1 MLITDTNSLAYQI
14 KTNDVYEYF
23 YENKDLYDFT
33 DYPKDTK
40 SFETV
45 NKKVI
50 SKMKDEFKTK
60 IISEFVGLKL
70 KVHSLIDVDNEKEK
84 VQIS

>member
-1 MLITDTNSLAYQI
+1 M
-14 KTNDVYEYF
+14 
-23 YENKDLYDFT
+23 YDFT

-60 IISEFVGLKL
+60 LISEFVGLKL

>member
-1 MLITDTNSLAYQI
+1 M
-14 KTNDVYEYF
+14 F
-23 YENKDLYDFT
+23 DFT

-40 SFETV
+40 FFDSV

-70 KVHSLIDVDNEKEK
+70 KVYSLIDVDNEKKSPNELIK
-84 VQIS
+84 KMLKTQDINNILIFL

>member
-1 MLITDTNSLAYQI
+1 MMFMNIFMKIKICMILLIIQ
-14 KTNDVYEYF
+14 K
-23 YENKDLYDFT
+23 
-33 DYPKDTK
+33 TK

>member
-1 MLITDTNSLAYQI
+1 M
-14 KTNDVYEYF
+14 F
-23 YENKDLYDFT
+23 DFT

-40 SFETV
+40 FFDSV